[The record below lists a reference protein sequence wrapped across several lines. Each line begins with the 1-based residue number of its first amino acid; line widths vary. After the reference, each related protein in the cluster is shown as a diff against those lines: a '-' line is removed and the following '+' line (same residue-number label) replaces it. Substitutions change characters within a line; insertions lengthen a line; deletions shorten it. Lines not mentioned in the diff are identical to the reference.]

1 MGTFMSALDMAGVSL
16 SLMHLDEQLLELLDG
31 PSEAFGWPA
40 HVWQPTVHKPYAP
53 LPQSDSS
60 QSAAAG
66 SAVGP
71 IDSNPEGVRA
81 AVQACAQA
89 CIDAEPDLTRFD
101 SQVSVYNITLCAVGF
116 QARLQSSMRT
126 AMKTDQCTHAARSL
140 ERPVTNGTGRLA
152 ITCSTTQNLC

>member
-53 LPQSDSS
+53 LPQRDSS

-71 IDSNPEGVRA
+71 IDNNPEGVRA

-101 SQVSVYNITLCAVGF
+101 SQVSVHNITLVLWVFNLGCRAPCALPWKRIN
-116 QARLQSSMRT
+116 AHMPRT
-126 AMKTDQCTHAARSL
+126 AWKDQAQMAQTA
-140 ERPVTNGTGRLA
+140 
-152 ITCSTTQNLC
+152 